1 MSARPFWS
9 QRTTRRGFPE
19 TLGIVTAS
27 TSALVV
33 RWRELPFHSTVEDEM
48 KFDPETVKVKA
59 GSPAVPLFGVKEM
72 SDGAGFGGMEELPPE
87 PPPQPVM
94 KTRTN
99 RVARA
104 ALVLM

>member
-1 MSARPFWS
+1 
-9 QRTTRRGFPE
+9 
-19 TLGIVTAS
+19 LGIVMAS
-27 TSALVV
+27 TSAWVV

-48 KFDPETVKVKA
+48 KFEPETVTVKA
-59 GSPAVPLFGVKEM
+59 GPPAVPLFGVKEM
-72 SDGAGFGGMEELPPE
+72 SDGAGFGGMEEPPPE

-94 KTRTN
+94 KTRKN